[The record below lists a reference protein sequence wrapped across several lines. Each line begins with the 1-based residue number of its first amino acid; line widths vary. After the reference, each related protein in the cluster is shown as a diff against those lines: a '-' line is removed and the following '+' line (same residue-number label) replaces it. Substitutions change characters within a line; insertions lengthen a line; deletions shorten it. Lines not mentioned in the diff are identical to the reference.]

1 MTRGTAY
8 NAVPLLA
15 VTALISALAG
25 CSSRYAAPLEEEYIE
40 EAAPAPVIR
49 PAAPARAAPQ
59 EYVIQQGDTLYAIA
73 WRYKLDYQVLAR
85 WNGIGPPYRIYA
97 GQRLRLS
104 PPPAAAGQ
112 PRASAPAAST
122 KKPPV
127 TATPVQP
134 ASKPAVA
141 AAPPVPR
148 SVAEPAAKSQTAG
161 VVRTSGGVKW
171 QWPAQGRVESA
182 DSVLGER
189 GINIFGTRGQ
199 SVRAAASGRIVY
211 SGSGLVGYGKLII
224 IEHNDTYL
232 SAYAHND
239 KLLVAEGARVV
250 GGQQIAEMGST
261 GTRQVMLHFEIR
273 RGGKPVPPLEFLP

>member
-8 NAVPLLA
+8 TAFPSLA
-15 VTALISALAG
+15 VAALIAALTG
-25 CSSRYAAPLEEEYIE
+25 CSGRYAAPLEEELIE
-40 EAAPAPVIR
+40 EAGPAPVVH
-49 PAAPARAAPQ
+49 PSAPARTVPG
-59 EYVIQQGDTLYAIA
+59 EYVIQQGDTLYGIA

-85 WNGIGPPYRIYA
+85 WNGIGPPYRIYP
-97 GQRLRLS
+97 GQRLRLTAPS
-104 PPPAAAGQ
+104 SAAAAAPATG
-112 PRASAPAAST
+112 ASNKKSATGAAAVRPAPAA
-122 KKPPV
+122 
-127 TATPVQP
+127 
-134 ASKPAVA
+134 PAVSA
-141 AAPPVPR
+141 SPR
-148 SVAEPAAKSQTAG
+148 STQAVTPTASRASGAVRTAG
-161 VVRTSGGVKW
+161 GIKW

-199 SVRAAASGRIVY
+199 SVRAAADGRIVY

-224 IEHNDTYL
+224 VEHNDTYL

>member
-8 NAVPLLA
+8 TAFPFLA
-15 VTALISALAG
+15 AAALIAALAG
-25 CSSRYAAPLEEEYIE
+25 CSGRYAAPIEEELPE
-40 EAAPAPVIR
+40 EPEPARVVR
-49 PAAPARAAPQ
+49 PSTPARAAPG
-59 EYVIQQGDTLYAIA
+59 EYVIQHGDTLYGIA
-73 WRYKLDYQVLAR
+73 WRYKLDYQLLAR
-85 WNGIGPPYRIYA
+85 WNRIGPPYRIYP
-97 GQRLRLS
+97 GQRLRLTAPS
-104 PPPAAAGQ
+104 SAAAAAPAAGASNAKPATGATAV
-112 PRASAPAAST
+112 RSAPAATGVS
-122 KKPPV
+122 P
-127 TATPVQP
+127 
-134 ASKPAVA
+134 S
-141 AAPPVPR
+141 PR
-148 SVAEPAAKSQTAG
+148 RTPAATASASRASG
-161 VVRTSGGVKW
+161 AVRTVGGITW
-171 QWPAQGRVESA
+171 QWPAQGRAESA

-199 SVRAAASGRIVY
+199 PVRAAADGRIVY

-224 IEHNDTYL
+224 VEHNDTYL

>member
-8 NAVPLLA
+8 TAIPFLA
-15 VTALISALAG
+15 VAVLIAALTG
-25 CSSRYAAPLEEEYIE
+25 CSGRYAAPLEEELIE
-40 EAAPAPVIR
+40 EAEPAPVVH
-49 PAAPARAAPQ
+49 PSAPARTAPG
-59 EYVIQQGDTLYAIA
+59 EYVIQPGDTLYGIA

-85 WNGIGPPYRIYA
+85 WNGIGPPYRIYP
-97 GQRLRLS
+97 GQRLRLTAPS
-104 PPPAAAGQ
+104 SAAAAAPATGASKKKPETAATAVRPAPAAPAVSPSPRSTPAVKPTA
-112 PRASAPAAST
+112 PRASG
-122 KKPPV
+122 
-127 TATPVQP
+127 
-134 ASKPAVA
+134 
-141 AAPPVPR
+141 
-148 SVAEPAAKSQTAG
+148 E
-161 VVRTSGGVKW
+161 VRTVGGITW

-199 SVRAAASGRIVY
+199 SVRAAADGRIVY

-224 IEHNDTYL
+224 VEHNDTYL

>member
-1 MTRGTAY
+1 MTHGTAL
-8 NAVPLLA
+8 AAIRSLA
-15 VTALISALAG
+15 VAALIAALNA
-25 CSSRYAAPLEEEYIE
+25 CSGRYAAPLDEELIDEVE
-40 EAAPAPVIR
+40 
-49 PAAPARAAPQ
+49 PAAVARPSAAARAASG
-59 EYVIQQGDTLYAIA
+59 EYVIQQGDTLYGIA

-85 WNGIGPPYRIYA
+85 WNGIGPPYRIYP

-104 PPPAAAGQ
+104 PPSSAAPALAPG
-112 PRASAPAAST
+112 ASIRKPATTATAVRPAPAAS
-122 KKPPV
+122 P
-127 TATPVQP
+127 TPTNP
-134 ASKPAVA
+134 A
-141 AAPPVPR
+141 AA
-148 SVAEPAAKSQTAG
+148 AATASRASG
-161 VVRTSGGVKW
+161 AARTVGGIAW
-171 QWPAQGRVESA
+171 QWPAQGRVQPA

-199 SVRAAASGRIVY
+199 SVRAAAAGRIVY

-224 IEHNDTYL
+224 IEHDDTYL